1 MNKKIIIFSLIL
13 LMVLLTSC
21 HQSTNIKRE
30 EMIQPIK
37 DKPTGQLVLQ
47 LENEKVP
54 IIVSNTKIVNDM
66 SVYIPFDVT
75 FNELNGNEIY
85 AELPFSIDASPE
97 RVKEVKAGDVML
109 FGSSTLVIFYET
121 HRTDYQY
128 TKIGK
133 VSDISQIDRLRQFLT
148 ATITDQ

>member
-1 MNKKIIIFSLIL
+1 MNKEIYIVAIMLIG
-13 LMVLLTSC
+13 LLTSC
-21 HQSTNIKRE
+21 RQATNPQRE

-37 DKPTGQLVLQ
+37 VKPTGQLVLQ

-54 IIVSNTKIVNDM
+54 IIVSNTKIVTDM
-66 SVYIPFDVT
+66 SGYMPFDVT

-85 AELPFSIDASPE
+85 AELPFAIEVLPE
-97 RVKEVKAGDVML
+97 RVKEVQAGDVML

-121 HRTDYQY
+121 HKTDYQY

-133 VSDISQIDRLRQFLT
+133 VSDISQIDHLRKILT
-148 ATITDQ
+148 VTITDR

>member
-1 MNKKIIIFSLIL
+1 MNKKIYIVAIMLIG
-13 LMVLLTSC
+13 LLTSC
-21 HQSTNIKRE
+21 RQATNPQRE

-37 DKPTGQLVLQ
+37 VKPTGQLVLQ

-54 IIVSNTKIVNDM
+54 IIVYNTKIVNGLSGYM
-66 SVYIPFDVT
+66 PFDVT

-85 AELPFSIDASPE
+85 AELPFAIEASPE
-97 RVKEVKAGDVML
+97 RVKEVQAGDVML

-121 HRTDYQY
+121 HKTDYQY

-133 VSDISQIDRLRQFLT
+133 VSDISQIDRLRQILT
-148 ATITDQ
+148 ATITDR